1 MAKINN
7 WQEINLV
14 PRLNETL
21 DADQASKNIELAV
34 EFYKSIQ
41 KYRQSIGIY
50 PSQNVLESELYG
62 NMAFAK
68 ISLLL
73 SGSPLNFA
81 EFLLAVSKEH
91 KITNRKLK
99 GLVLRKDIQKSLNP
113 EYKSFNSLHKYFDI
127 ANSVNPKY
135 TGASLRQAVQWDFKT
150 PKGEQNKHARE
161 KCSEFKILEGFL
173 KYLNTIGIKKEQ
185 FEYITGDIEIFTERE
200 VCVSCANVIKM
211 FAKLFP
217 NINIT
222 TIGGLGKEPIYSKD
236 GVVLAC
242 SLESTRI
249 KMVRE
254 KLEKF
259 YTNQEGY
266 LMTLEEELNK
276 VG

>member
-7 WQEINLV
+7 WTEINLV
-14 PRLNETL
+14 PGSDKTINV
-21 DADQASKNIELAV
+21 DQASENIELAV

-41 KYRQSIGIY
+41 KYRESIGIY
-50 PSQNVLESELYG
+50 PSQNFLDSELYG

-68 ISLLL
+68 ISLLYSRL
-73 SGSPLNFA
+73 SLNFP

-91 KITNRKLK
+91 KIKDRKLK

-113 EYKSFNSLHKYFDI
+113 DYKSFNSLHKYFDI
-127 ANSVNPKY
+127 GNSVNPKY
-135 TGASLRQAVQWDFKT
+135 TGVSLRQAVEWDFKT

-173 KYLNTIGIKKEQ
+173 KYLNSIGIKKEQ
-185 FEYITGDIEIFTERE
+185 FESITGDIEIFTERE
-200 VCVSCANVIKM
+200 VCVSCANVIRM

-249 KMVRE
+249 KMARD

-259 YTNQEGY
+259 CTNQGGC
-266 LMTLEEELNK
+266 LKTLVEELNK